1 LHFNTENKESED
13 AYRKQRRSLKAKK
26 KNNHEQTQ
34 RENANNTL
42 HNSNLTLNANKDSEI
57 NNVNDELL
65 MSLVSVNTL
74 FVCRWLF
81 SALVPPS
88 R

>member
-13 AYRKQRRSLKAKK
+13 AYWKCVDTHWKQKKKK
-26 KNNHEQTQ
+26 KNHEQRQ

-74 FVCRWLF
+74 FVDGF
-81 SALVPPS
+81 S
-88 R
+88 